1 MLRRI
6 TPAAICPPLANYSHA
21 VEVPPNARWLY
32 VSGQL
37 GIAPDGT
44 VPGSCAEQAEACFAN
59 LLAILA
65 EGGMGAG
72 DLVRLNTY
80 LTDAADRAAY
90 MAVRDRHVAAPPP
103 ASTLLVVRALA
114 RPEFKIEI
122 EAIAAQAAEPGRYG
136 LLDASAADEGP

>member
-6 TPAAICPPLANYSHA
+6 TPAAISPPLANYSHA
-21 VEVPPNARWLY
+21 IEVPPQARWLY

-37 GIAPDGT
+37 GVAPDGS
-44 VPGSCAEQAEACFAN
+44 VPGSCAGQAEACFAN

-65 EGGMGAG
+65 EAGMGPG
-72 DLVRLNTY
+72 DLVRLSTY
-80 LTDAADRAAY
+80 LTDPADRPAY
-90 MAVRDRHVAAPPP
+90 MAVRDRHVAPPPP

-122 EAIAAQAAEPGRYG
+122 EAVAARM
-136 LLDASAADEGP
+136 